1 MKKKKS
7 FLVLLMLMIA
17 TCYSIIDADNNNFQ
31 YQYDAAGNRISRI
44 VVEPQPH
51 QAQKRNLRTVDFTV
65 SPTITSDVVTIAT
78 AIDVEKTSMRYTLI
92 SVQGNVLDTGNI
104 TSQRTDLSMGGYAN
118 GIYLLTIETNSN
130 VETFKIIKQ

>member
-1 MKKKKS
+1 MKKNKT
-7 FLVLLMLMIA
+7 FIVLLMLMIA
-17 TCYSIIDADNNNFQ
+17 TCYSIIDADNNYFQ

-51 QAQKRNLRTVDFTV
+51 QAPKRDLRTVDFTV

-78 AIDVEKTSMRYTLI
+78 AIDVEKISMRYTLI
-92 SVQGNVLDTGNI
+92 SVQGNVLDAGNI
-104 TSQRTDLSMGGYAN
+104 TSQHTDLSMGRYAS
-118 GIYLLTIETNSN
+118 GIYLLTVETNFN